1 MERVRLGLFSV
12 STPGDEMCD
21 DERMNSR
28 WWERITQQM
37 EINYKV

>member
-21 DERMNSR
+21 DERDEFKMVGKN
-28 WWERITQQM
+28 QPA
-37 EINYKV
+37 NGNKL